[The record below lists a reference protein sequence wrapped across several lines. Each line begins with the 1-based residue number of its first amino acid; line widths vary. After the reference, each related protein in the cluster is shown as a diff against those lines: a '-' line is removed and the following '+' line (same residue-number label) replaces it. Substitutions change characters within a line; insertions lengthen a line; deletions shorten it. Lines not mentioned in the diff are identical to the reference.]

1 MSPLTVLLDSPSDAL
16 RKMRSPQMIGVEPL
30 QAGISSFHVTFS
42 SVVHLTGKF
51 FSSLTPLSAG
61 PRHCGQLSA
70 ETMFSAATVD
80 RAVMTNTNVNRRRMS
95 FLRKSPGTRSFHR
108 AVAYGSY
115 AYPGAMCIFPG
126 VA

>member
-30 QAGISSFHVTFS
+30 QAGISSFHATFS
-42 SVVHLTGKF
+42 SVVHLTGRF

-70 ETMFSAATVD
+70 ETMFSEAAVE
-80 RAVMTNTNVNRRRMS
+80 RAIMTNMSVNRRRMS
-95 FLRKSPGTRSFHR
+95 FLRKLLGTHR
-108 AVAYGSY
+108 FQRAGFIISDI
-115 AYPGAMCIFPG
+115 GQCLR
-126 VA
+126 